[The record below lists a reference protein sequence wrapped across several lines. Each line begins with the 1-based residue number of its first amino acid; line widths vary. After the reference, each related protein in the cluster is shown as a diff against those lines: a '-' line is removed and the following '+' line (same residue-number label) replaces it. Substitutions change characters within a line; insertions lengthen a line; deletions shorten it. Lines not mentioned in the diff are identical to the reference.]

1 MKKTVTKWRKT
12 PVEFGVI
19 KAGKLAGAA
28 LDVFEYEPITGIV
41 SKDLQGVSANTLS
54 PEEFT
59 LSKTISFMTREDKN
73 GLVRDAYDLYKLS
86 DILNVFSV
94 VKKYKTKI
102 RRKVDVV
109 QHNFMTFYENL
120 KYASIAVEPLLK
132 SPVDHDA
139 VENFMRKIEKLML

>member
-1 MKKTVTKWRKT
+1 
-12 PVEFGVI
+12 
-19 KAGKLAGAA
+19 
-28 LDVFEYEPITGIV
+28 
-41 SKDLQGVSANTLS
+41 
-54 PEEFT
+54 
-59 LSKTISFMTREDKN
+59 MTREDKN

-120 KYASIAVEPLLK
+120 KYASIAVIISALVTTTL
-132 SPVDHDA
+132 SS
-139 VENFMRKIEKLML
+139 RKLRDIFS